1 MKEVAGM
8 TEIETE
14 EMEEVIRGL
23 EIMSK
28 EIIKGEKGL
37 DLIVMKEGGIIEIE
51 IIRNDIG
58 IDVQILLKE
67 VNRKIENK
75 KRISL

>member
-14 EMEEVIRGL
+14 EMEEAIRGL